1 MNRKVLE
8 GMVNGER
15 GSEDQKPHGHM
26 GKIKAWM
33 GKIKYEDL
41 MTMMTMNTTLLC
53 LTLAYTR
60 EGVG

>member
-1 MNRKVLE
+1 M
-8 GMVNGER
+8 NGER
-15 GSEDQKPHGHM
+15 GSEDQEPRM

-41 MTMMTMNTTLLC
+41 MTMMTMNTILLC

-60 EGVG
+60 KGVG